1 MTISSELPK
10 DIALLNDL
18 MLAESAAAN
27 LARLSMLSIIERNI
41 EAVCDNVHASAV
53 KSSATMSTLLSADAR
68 AAAVYMAESMLDKF
82 KSAVVAEINNCPMT
96 VDVRNIVAGP
106 ANTIADVDVLVEWK

>member
-1 MTISSELPK
+1 M
-10 DIALLNDL
+10 
-18 MLAESAAAN
+18 
-27 LARLSMLSIIERNI
+27 
-41 EAVCDNVHASAV
+41 
-53 KSSATMSTLLSADAR
+53 R

-96 VDVRNIVAGP
+96 VDVRNIVAGS